1 METSDVSADAAQ
13 PAGRGSPTGPG
24 SSPPALAIRGIRR
37 TFGPKVAVA
46 GVDLAIA
53 PGSFT
58 GLLGPNG
65 AGKSTLIAATV
76 GLDRH
81 DTGTSEVFGHDV
93 WNDALQARRLMGVLP
108 DNLALPEHLSGRELL
123 GYWGTLHGMDAGYEA
138 MRRGE
143 QIAFWT
149 LAILGILAI
158 IPQGLVALAHLAFDT
173 GVTVWFLALR
183 LPEHLQ
189 GPAAAGMIALGLCLW
204 AIAAL
209 ILRAAIRRERH
220 LAELR
225 HEHDGQPPRRAAPAD
240 SP

>member
-1 METSDVSADAAQ
+1 MQSGPERGAAAESSTAADGAADGASAAEDPGATATGGYEAA
-13 PAGRGSPTGPG
+13 S
-24 SSPPALAIRGIRR
+24 
-37 TFGPKVAVA
+37 
-46 GVDLAIA
+46 
-53 PGSFT
+53 
-58 GLLGPNG
+58 
-65 AGKSTLIAATV
+65 
-76 GLDRH
+76 
-81 DTGTSEVFGHDV
+81 
-93 WNDALQARRLMGVLP
+93 
-108 DNLALPEHLSGRELL
+108 
-123 GYWGTLHGMDAGYEA
+123 GYEA

-149 LAILGILAI
+149 LVIVGILAI

-189 GPAAAGMIALGLCLW
+189 GPAAAGMIGLGLCLW

-209 ILRAAIRRERH
+209 ILRGAIRRERH